1 MTTRWRYAA
10 TVTAAAVLLLSS
22 AASAQES
29 EQPKA
34 LVITAENLMAGDA
47 AHQEIARGGGD
58 AKTVLPGDV
67 ILYRLTFTN
76 TTEVPVRNVEFKD
89 PIPAGF
95 RLVIESATADRD
107 DVVVT
112 YSIDGGQIYSADPL
126 IEVVVDGERLT
137 RPAPPELFTHIRWL
151 VTGWVQPGAQ
161 VTAEFRAQL
170 PAADATEEPGE
181 PTEARAEVFHS

>member
-10 TVTAAAVLLLSS
+10 TVTAAAVLLLSP

-34 LVITAENLMAGDA
+34 LVITAENLMANDA
-47 AHQEIARGGGD
+47 THQEIARRGGD
-58 AKTVLPGDV
+58 PNTVLPGDFV
-67 ILYRLTFTN
+67 LYRLTFTN
-76 TTEVPVRNVEFKD
+76 TTEVAVRNVEFKD

-95 RLVIESATADRD
+95 RLVLESATADRD

-112 YSIDGGQIYSADPL
+112 YSIDGGQIYSAEPM

-137 RPAPPELFTHIRWL
+137 RPAAPELFTHIRWL

-170 PAADATEEPGE
+170 PAADAPEEPGE
-181 PTEARAEVFHS
+181 PN